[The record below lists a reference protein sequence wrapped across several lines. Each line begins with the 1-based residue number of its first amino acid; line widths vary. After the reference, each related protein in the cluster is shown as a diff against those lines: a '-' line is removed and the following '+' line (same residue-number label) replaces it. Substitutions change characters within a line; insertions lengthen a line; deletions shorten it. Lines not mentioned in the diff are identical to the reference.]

1 MVHTLMDKLPDIFLI
16 YFYRE
21 GVIHEIKALRDGPLK
36 AMVTPR
42 AEAKTPPLAVAT
54 PPLPAPVMSS
64 PAGTAPV
71 GQPLQTTPPGPSHIQ
86 TTPPGPSHT
95 PNSTRRCVQLSIRY
109 DIRCDCVYTSVQL
122 LTIFYTIG
130 DSLRLFVEGSATF
143 VARSRGVA
151 ARTNNPPGHPSPPF
165 HHFRPPRGGNQP
177 PLVPPRWLR
186 GPAHPRPL

>member
-1 MVHTLMDKLPDIFLI
+1 MLLSYCRIVLCNVEYIYIHVRFIYYLYIIFFSHSHIATMLKSQDYHTIVGGVQMVHTLMDKLPDIFLI

-95 PNSTRRCVQLSIRY
+95 PNSTRRCVELSICY
-109 DIRCDCVYTSVQL
+109 DIRCDCVYTNC
-122 LTIFYTIG
+122 
-130 DSLRLFVEGSATF
+130 SLF
-143 VARSRGVA
+143 
-151 ARTNNPPGHPSPPF
+151 
-165 HHFRPPRGGNQP
+165 
-177 PLVPPRWLR
+177 
-186 GPAHPRPL
+186 

>member
-1 MVHTLMDKLPDIFLI
+1 MWSIYIYIRFFFFSHSHIATMLKSQDYHTIVGGVQMAHTLMEKLPNIFLI

-21 GVIHEIKALRDGPLK
+21 GVIHEIRALRDGPLK

-54 PPLPAPVMSS
+54 PPLPAPVMSSLMRSSSS

-95 PNSTRRCVQLSIRY
+95 PNSTRRCVELSICN
-109 DIRCDCVYTSVQL
+109 DIRCDCIYTCVQL
-122 LTIFYTIG
+122 LTIFYMQET
-130 DSLRLFVEGSATF
+130 L
-143 VARSRGVA
+143 
-151 ARTNNPPGHPSPPF
+151 
-165 HHFRPPRGGNQP
+165 
-177 PLVPPRWLR
+177 
-186 GPAHPRPL
+186 